1 MAKAIS
7 FSSSNAGMMKVIE
20 GSLDCF
26 EFMRSI
32 YFRKE
37 ILGLKDAEKARGELA
52 EGESAPPEQTS
63 VLSVTNR

>member
-7 FSSSNAGMMKVIE
+7 FSSFNAGMMKVIE

-26 EFMRSI
+26 EFMLSI

-37 ILGLKDAEKARGELA
+37 ILGLKDAENAANWPR
-52 EGESAPPEQTS
+52 
-63 VLSVTNR
+63 TNQRRLNRHPFLV